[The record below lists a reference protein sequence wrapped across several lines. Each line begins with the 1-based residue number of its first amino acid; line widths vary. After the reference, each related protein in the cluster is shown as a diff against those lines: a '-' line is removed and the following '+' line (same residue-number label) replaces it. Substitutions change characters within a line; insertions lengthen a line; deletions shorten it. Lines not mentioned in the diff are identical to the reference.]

1 MDSFRFFARNKSAS
15 GEKAGQS
22 IARDDGLGKSVFPKN
37 GLWNIDHRSQH
48 PAQFHN
54 AHTPIGLRTLFG
66 VDKTEVLR
74 DRPLGT
80 GHNSATIRVMKI
92 THSTPSGPPP
102 PRQSNSIR
110 PHWRQTRSIVALCL
124 LVGILLASLPAAV
137 YADDDL
143 SQLSSEGERASQI
156 INQLRA
162 NAGLSPLRVHP
173 LLTLAAN
180 RHIQD
185 MISTR
190 VWGHYSSDGSS
201 VHTRI
206 ARVGYVTNGWN
217 GENWAV
223 YDTVDTS
230 IGWWMTDPPH
240 RDNVLNPSYTEMG
253 IGTAPHPNG
262 WGLILV
268 VDFSTGNVNGAEG
281 YVPESAPIAAAI
293 SEPIAT
299 TPVADSGLRYT
310 VLAGDTL
317 SSIGQRYDV
326 DWQSIAQLNGMAGA
340 GVLSIGT
347 VLRIPG
353 NGQPKAADG
362 AVDSAIG
369 SGGGATQQYTVA
381 TGDTLLGIA
390 LRFGMTW
397 QTLAAANGLG
407 EFSLLQIGD
416 VLTIPGADGTVAK
429 EAAAE
434 PATEPVSIARTHTVQ
449 SGETVWVIAAR
460 YGVDWRALLQRNG
473 LGEQA
478 LLQIGQVLA
487 LP

>member
-1 MDSFRFFARNKSAS
+1 MKRT
-15 GEKAGQS
+15 
-22 IARDDGLGKSVFPKN
+22 
-37 GLWNIDHRSQH
+37 
-48 PAQFHN
+48 PA
-54 AHTPIGLRTLFG
+54 A
-66 VDKTEVLR
+66 
-74 DRPLGT
+74 
-80 GHNSATIRVMKI
+80 
-92 THSTPSGPPP
+92 PSDAPA
-102 PRQSNSIR
+102 PRQSTSNHPR
-110 PHWRQTRSIVALCL
+110 WRQMRSFVALCL
-124 LVGILLASLPAAV
+124 LVGLLLASLPAAV

-180 RHIQD
+180 LHIQD
-185 MISTR
+185 MISSG

-206 ARVGYVTNGWN
+206 ARAGYVTNGWN

-223 YDTVDTS
+223 YDTIDTS

-240 RDNVLNPSYTEMG
+240 RDNVLNRSYTEMG

-281 YVPESAPIAAAI
+281 YVPESAGAPIAAAI
-293 SEPIAT
+293 SQPVAT
-299 TPVADSGLRYT
+299 TPVADSGMRYT
-310 VLAGDTL
+310 VLPGDTL
-317 SSIGQRYDV
+317 FSIGLRYGV

-340 GVLSIGT
+340 GVLSIGV

-353 NGQPKAADG
+353 NGQPKAAHA
-362 AVDSAIG
+362 AVDSAMD
-369 SGGGATQQYTVA
+369 SGGGTTQQYTVA
-381 TGDTLLGIA
+381 AGDTLLGIA

-397 QTLAAANGLG
+397 QALAAANGLG

-416 VLTIPGADGTVAK
+416 VLTIPGKAGTAAK
-429 EAAAE
+429 EPAAE
-434 PATEPVSIARTHTVQ
+434 PVSVARTHTVQ
-449 SGETVWVIAAR
+449 PGETVWVIAAR
-460 YGVDWRALLQRNG
+460 HGVDWRALLQANG

-478 LLQIGQVLA
+478 LLQIGQVLT

>member
-1 MDSFRFFARNKSAS
+1 MTGLASRFFKKTAFGSIHHRN
-15 GEKAGQS
+15 
-22 IARDDGLGKSVFPKN
+22 
-37 GLWNIDHRSQH
+37 QH

-54 AHTPIGLRTLFG
+54 DHTPISLRTLFD
-66 VDKTEVLR
+66 VYETEVLR

-80 GHNSATIRVMKI
+80 GHNSATIRVMNS
-92 THSTPSGPPP
+92 TFSTPSGPSSPS
-102 PRQSNSIR
+102 QFNSTG
-110 PHWRQTRSIVALCL
+110 PHWRQARSFVALCL
-124 LVGILLASLPAAV
+124 LVGILIASLPAAV

-143 SQLSSEGERASQI
+143 SRLSSEGERASRI

-185 MISTR
+185 MISSG

-206 ARVGYVTNGWN
+206 ARAGYVTNGWN

-281 YVPESAPIAAAI
+281 YVPESAPIATAI
-293 SEPIAT
+293 PEPFST

-310 VLAGDTL
+310 VLPGDTL
-317 SSIGQRYDV
+317 FSIGLRYGV
-326 DWQSIAQLNGMAGA
+326 DWQSIAQLNGMGGA
-340 GVLSIGT
+340 GVLSIGV

-353 NGQPKAADG
+353 NGQPKTAD
-362 AVDSAIG
+362 VPVG
-369 SGGGATQQYTVA
+369 SGVGTTQQYTVA
-381 TGDTLLGIA
+381 AGDTLLGIA

-397 QTLAAANGLG
+397 QALAAANGLG

-416 VLTIPGADGTVAK
+416 VLTIPGADRTTAK
-429 EAAAE
+429 ETAAA
-434 PATEPVSIARTHTVQ
+434 AKPVSVARTHTVQ
-449 SGETVWVIAAR
+449 TGETVWVIAAR
-460 YGVDWRALLQRNG
+460 YGVDWRALLQANG
-473 LGEQA
+473 LDEQA

>member
-1 MDSFRFFARNKSAS
+1 MNS
-15 GEKAGQS
+15 
-22 IARDDGLGKSVFPKN
+22 
-37 GLWNIDHRSQH
+37 
-48 PAQFHN
+48 
-54 AHTPIGLRTLFG
+54 T
-66 VDKTEVLR
+66 
-74 DRPLGT
+74 LGT
-80 GHNSATIRVMKI
+80 SPDSPT
-92 THSTPSGPPP
+92 
-102 PRQSNSIR
+102 PRQSTSNH
-110 PHWRQTRSIVALCL
+110 PYWRQLRSFVALCL
-124 LVGILLASLPAAV
+124 LVGMLFAALPAAV
-137 YADDDL
+137 YADDDP
-143 SQLSSEGERASQI
+143 SQLSPEGERASQI

-180 RHIQD
+180 LHIQD
-185 MISTR
+185 MISSG

-201 VHTRI
+201 VHTRV
-206 ARVGYVTNGWN
+206 ARAGYVTNGWN

-223 YDTVDTS
+223 YDTVETS

-240 RDNVLNPSYTEMG
+240 RDNVLNRSYTEMG

-281 YVPESAPIAAAI
+281 YVPESGGASIAAAI
-293 SEPIAT
+293 PQPIST

-310 VLAGDTL
+310 VLPGDTL
-317 SSIGQRYDV
+317 FSIGLRYGV

-340 GVLSIGT
+340 GVLSIGV

-353 NGQPKAADG
+353 NGQPKAAAAPVG
-362 AVDSAIG
+362 SAMG
-369 SGGGATQQYTVA
+369 SGGGTTQQYTVTA
-381 TGDTLLGIA
+381 GDTLLGIA

-416 VLTIPGADGTVAK
+416 VLTIPGTDGRAAT
-429 EAAAE
+429 EA
-434 PATEPVSIARTHTVQ
+434 EPVSISRTHTVQ
-449 SGETVWVIAAR
+449 PGETVWVIAAR
-460 YGVDWRALLQRNG
+460 YGADWRALLRANG

-478 LLQIGQVLA
+478 LLQIGQVLT

>member
-1 MDSFRFFARNKSAS
+1 MNS
-15 GEKAGQS
+15 
-22 IARDDGLGKSVFPKN
+22 
-37 GLWNIDHRSQH
+37 
-48 PAQFHN
+48 
-54 AHTPIGLRTLFG
+54 TL
-66 VDKTEVLR
+66 
-74 DRPLGT
+74 
-80 GHNSATIRVMKI
+80 
-92 THSTPSGPPP
+92 STLSGPLS

-110 PHWRQTRSIVALCL
+110 PHRRQARSFVALCL
-124 LVGILLASLPAAV
+124 LVGLLIASLPAAV
-137 YADDDL
+137 YAEDDP
-143 SQLSSEGERASQI
+143 SQLSPEGERASQI

-206 ARVGYVTNGWN
+206 ARAGYVTNGWN

-281 YVPESAPIAAAI
+281 YVPESAPVAAAI
-293 SEPIAT
+293 PQPIAT

-317 SSIGQRYDV
+317 SSIGQRYGV
-326 DWQSIAQLNGMAGA
+326 DWQSIAQLNGMGGT
-340 GVLSIGT
+340 GVLSIGV

-353 NGQPKAADG
+353 NGQPKTAD
-362 AVDSAIG
+362 AEMDSAIG
-369 SGGGATQQYTVA
+369 SGGGESQQYTVA
-381 TGDTLLGIA
+381 AGDTLLGIA

-397 QTLAAANGLG
+397 QTLASANGLG

-416 VLTIPGADGTVAK
+416 VLTIPGPGGTAAK

-434 PATEPVSIARTHTVQ
+434 PVAAVAAEPVSVARTHTVQ
-449 SGETVWVIAAR
+449 TGETVWVIAAR
-460 YGVDWRALLQRNG
+460 YGVDWRALLQANG
-473 LGEQA
+473 LSEEA

>member
-1 MDSFRFFARNKSAS
+1 MGSFRLRAGKTASAF
-15 GEKAGQS
+15 GGKAGQS
-22 IARDDGLGKSVFPKN
+22 IARDGGLGKSVFCPNNFWKT
-37 GLWNIDHRSQH
+37 DHRRLYS
-48 PAQFHN
+48 PQFRN

-66 VDKTEVLR
+66 VDETEVLR

-80 GHNSATIRVMKI
+80 GHTSATIRVMNR
-92 THSTPSGPPP
+92 TLSTPSGPLSPN
-102 PRQSNSIR
+102 QSNRIR
-110 PHWRQTRSIVALCL
+110 SLWRQARSLVALCL
-124 LVGILLASLPAAV
+124 LVGLLIVSLPAAV
-137 YADDDL
+137 YADTDL
-143 SQLSSEGERASQI
+143 SQLSSEGERAAQI

-180 RHIQD
+180 LHIQD
-185 MISTR
+185 MISSG

-206 ARVGYVTNGWN
+206 ARAGYVTNGWN

-223 YDTVDTS
+223 YDTVETS

-240 RDNVLNPSYTEMG
+240 RDNVLNRSYTEMG

-268 VDFSTGNVNGAEG
+268 VDFSTGNTNGAEG
-281 YVPESAPIAAAI
+281 YVPESAPVVTAI
-293 SEPIAT
+293 SQPIST

-310 VLAGDTL
+310 VSPGDTL
-317 SSIGQRYDV
+317 YSIGLRYGV
-326 DWQSIAQLNGMAGA
+326 DWQSIAQLNSLNSGR
-340 GVLSIGT
+340 VLSIGV

-353 NGQPKAADG
+353 NGQPKA
-362 AVDSAIG
+362 VDAASGNAMG
-369 SGGGATQQYTVA
+369 SGGGGTQQYTVA
-381 TGDTLLGIA
+381 AGDTLLGIA

-397 QTLAAANGLG
+397 QTLAGANGLG

-416 VLTIPGADGTVAK
+416 VLTIPGTDGRAAT

-434 PATEPVSIARTHTVQ
+434 PVSVARTHTVQ
-449 SGETVWVIAAR
+449 PGETVWVIAAR
-460 YGVDWRALLQRNG
+460 HGVDWRALLQANG